1 MLRGEFEGRT
11 IEYFDMDDD
20 FFIQIFPIISKY
32 SIAAMEGGEPSWAL
46 YKSIEY
52 LVKHNIPGD
61 IVECGVWSGGAM
73 LLAALALINFGDTS
87 RKIYLYDTFAGMPRP
102 GEHDKRWDGMPALPT
117 WENHL
122 ANGGMMGFGGTVD
135 MVKSVLRISN
145 YPEENLIFV
154 PGMVEDTIPGT
165 KPDTIALL
173 RLDTDFYDSTYH
185 ELTHLYPDLVSGGVL
200 IIDDYGYFQGSRL
213 ATDKYIAENNLKLFL
228 NRVNH
233 TVRLAV
239 KP

>member
-1 MLRGEFEGRT
+1 MLRAEFEGRM
-11 IEYFDMDDD
+11 IEYFDIDDD
-20 FFIQIFPIISKY
+20 YFIEIFPTISQY

-52 LVKHNIPGD
+52 IVKHQIPGD
-61 IVECGVWSGGAM
+61 IVECGVWRGGAM
-73 LLAALALINFGDTS
+73 LLAALALIHFGDTS

-102 GEHDKRWDGMPALPT
+102 GEHDCRWDGVSALPT
-117 WENHL
+117 WESY
-122 ANGGMMGFGGTVD
+122 AAKGKTMGFGGTVE
-135 MVKSVLRISN
+135 MVRHVLRTSH
-145 YPEENLIFV
+145 YPEENLVFV
-154 PGMVEDTIPGT
+154 EGMVEDTIPAT
-165 KPDTIALL
+165 KPERISLL
-173 RLDTDFYDSTYH
+173 RLDTDFYDSTLH

-213 ATDKYIAENNLKLFL
+213 ATDKYIADHNLKILL
-228 NRVNH
+228 NRINH